1 MPSTFQ
7 NLPGFGGIVEIL
19 VLAWFYYMVITFFRG
34 TRSAQVLTGLV
45 VLIVALILLTWWLN
59 LEQLNWL
66 LGRLTLYLAVA
77 LFIIFQP
84 EIRRAL
90 AELGRQ
96 PVLQQQSDSKQL
108 VNHVV
113 EAVILLADQKIGA
126 LIAIE
131 GDIGTRAI
139 QETGTPLDSEV
150 TPELLAA
157 IFFPHTPL
165 HDGGV
170 IIRDGRIVA
179 AGCLFPLT
187 QRSDLAK
194 GLGTRHRAAMGLTEE
209 TDAVVVVVSEETG
222 TISVS
227 WKGRLSRDFDR
238 ERLVRFLRAVL
249 GKGINR
255 ETRWRKARRELDRT
269 SSSRDNE
276 FVRNPESVTLKS

>member
-1 MPSTFQ
+1 MPLPIQ
-7 NLPGFGGIVEIL
+7 NLPGPGGVVEIL
-19 VLAWFYYMVITFFRG
+19 VLAWLYYMVFVFFSG
-34 TRSAQVLTGLV
+34 TRSAQVLTGFI
-45 VLIVALILLTWWLN
+45 VLIVALVLLTWWLN

-66 LGRLTLYLAVA
+66 LGRLTLYLVVA
-77 LFIIFQP
+77 LFIVFQP

-96 PVLQQQSDSKQL
+96 PLLQQQSDSKQL
-108 VNHVV
+108 ANHVV
-113 EAVILLADQKIGA
+113 DAVMMLSERKIGA

-131 GDIGTRAI
+131 GDIGTRSI
-139 QETGTPLDSEV
+139 QETGTPLDSAV

-157 IFFPHTPL
+157 MFFPHTPL

-170 IIRDGRIVA
+170 IIRENRIVA

-187 QRSDLAK
+187 QRTDIAK

-222 TISVS
+222 TVSVS

-238 ERLVRFLRAVL
+238 ERLARFLKAVL
-249 GKGINR
+249 GKGRNL
-255 ETRWRKARRELDRT
+255 EARWRKVRRELEMVP
-269 SSSRDNE
+269 SSDENQE
-276 FVRNPESVTLKS
+276 A

>member
-1 MPSTFQ
+1 MSFTFQ
-7 NLPGFGGIVEIL
+7 DLPGLSGMIEIL
-19 VLAWFYYMVITFFRG
+19 VLASFYYMVIIFFRG
-34 TRSAQVLTGLV
+34 TRSAQVLTGLIVLV
-45 VLIVALILLTWWLN
+45 VLLILLTWWLN

-96 PVLQQQSDSKQL
+96 PIFQAQAGSKQL
-108 VNHVV
+108 IDHVTD
-113 EAVILLADQKIGA
+113 AVTLLAERKIGA

-139 QETGTPLDSEV
+139 QETGTPLDSAV

-170 IIRDGRIVA
+170 IIRNQRIVA

-187 QRSDLAK
+187 QRSDIAK

-209 TDAVVVVVSEETG
+209 TDAVVMVVSEETG

-238 ERLVRFLRAVL
+238 DRLQRFLKAVL
-249 GKGINR
+249 SKGVNR
-255 ETRWRKARRELDRT
+255 EQRWRKVRRELEMSAPVEENSGER
-269 SSSRDNE
+269 
-276 FVRNPESVTLKS
+276 

>member
-1 MPSTFQ
+1 MPFTIQ
-7 NLPGFGGIVEIL
+7 HLPGPGGIVEIL
-19 VLAWFYYMVITFFRG
+19 VLASFYYMVFVFFSG
-34 TRSAQVLTGLV
+34 TRSAQVLTGLI
-45 VLIVALILLTWWLN
+45 VLIVTLILLTWWLN

-66 LGRLTLYLAVA
+66 LGRLTLYLVVA
-77 LFIIFQP
+77 LFIVFQP

-108 VNHVV
+108 VAHVV
-113 EAVILLADQKIGA
+113 DAVMLLAERKIGA

-131 GDIGTRAI
+131 GDIGTRSI
-139 QETGTPLDSEV
+139 QETGTSLDSAV

-157 IFFPHTPL
+157 MFFPHTPL

-170 IIRDGRIVA
+170 IIRDNRIVA

-187 QRSDLAK
+187 QRSDISK

-222 TISVS
+222 TVSVS

-238 ERLVRFLRAVL
+238 ERLERFLRAVL
-249 GKGINR
+249 AKGLNR
-255 ETRWRKARRELDRT
+255 ETRWRKVRREL
-269 SSSRDNE
+269 E
-276 FVRNPESVTLKS
+276 INPSADENDDGQYAKAD